1 MSPRAPVPILRA
13 FKLRAGATIAVG
25 GSEWDTLAMP
35 MMGLFMLPLQVA
47 VVDNIVVNWIGLPR
61 TIALR
66 DDLLER
72 AHSAGKKVVEQLGK
86 TVEEVEYLG
95 DPGLCPLCHS
105 KVIEVRHDG
114 DVYPCICALC
124 GVRGTLGI
132 TDGKVSFTVSD
143 EDRPHSH
150 LLLSGK
156 FEHLDELANRSLKP
170 PANMGEVPA
179 KSAKYKDYLTPVEA
193 PARPGGRGGRRER
206 RVVPQPAPHVGGVFH
221 AGVTVGDMERS
232 LHFYRDVLGLEV
244 ESDALIDHPYVFDLT
259 AVPATE
265 VRVVFLRVPRSES
278 TTRIEL
284 LEYRGLERHSASA
297 RPCDPGHGHLCLL
310 GERRRG
316 DARAAGRRRIPRTVR
331 GAGGVRRRPPEG
343 GPGHL
348 CHRSRRISR
357 RAFRKAGLA
366 APDSI
371 PNRRRN

>member
-1 MSPRAPVPILRA
+1 VKVLGIACGRRMSNTEIMVKEALMGAEEAGAEVEFLRLHDLTIKPCTGCNSCVIDLMERHGSGRCTIKDDDFAFIDEKIMECDGLIVGSPIYEKSPSGQLKSLNDRMGPSHDVGFRMIAQKIREEKGVTEGTGPDPRA
-13 FKLRAGATIAVG
+13 FKPRAGATIAVG

-72 AHSAGKKVVEQLGK
+72 AHSAGKSVVEQLGR

-105 KVIEVRHDG
+105 KVIEVRQDG
-114 DVYPCICALC
+114 DLYPCICGLC
-124 GVRGTLGI
+124 GVRGTLGV

-179 KSAKYKDYLTPVEA
+179 KSAKYKDYLTPVKPPRA
-193 PARPGGRGGRRER
+193 QA
-206 RVVPQPAPHVGGVFH
+206 A
-221 AGVTVGDMERS
+221 AA
-232 LHFYRDVLGLEV
+232 LE
-244 ESDALIDHPYVFDLT
+244 ES
-259 AVPATE
+259 E
-265 VRVVFLRVPRSES
+265 E
-278 TTRIEL
+278 
-284 LEYRGLERHSASA
+284 
-297 RPCDPGHGHLCLL
+297 
-310 GERRRG
+310 
-316 DARAAGRRRIPRTVR
+316 
-331 GAGGVRRRPPEG
+331 
-343 GPGHL
+343 
-348 CHRSRRISR
+348 
-357 RAFRKAGLA
+357 
-366 APDSI
+366 
-371 PNRRRN
+371 